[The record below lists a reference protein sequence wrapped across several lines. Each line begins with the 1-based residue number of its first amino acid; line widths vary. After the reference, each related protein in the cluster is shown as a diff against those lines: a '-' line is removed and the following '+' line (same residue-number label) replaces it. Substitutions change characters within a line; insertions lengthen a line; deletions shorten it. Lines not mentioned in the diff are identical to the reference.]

1 VWTQVY
7 CSPVPHGGL
16 SVPLRHSQTLCPK
29 HRMIDNED
37 IGLAKIGDAIRI
49 AGMSRELIE
58 YGLGWSW
65 TPSRVAREINDKA
78 TNVIVT
84 REANEVIGF
93 AVMKYLDQEA
103 RLNLFG
109 VHPDYRR
116 RGIGTRMISW
126 LEKTALVNGNGVVYL
141 ETRLKNQSAR
151 QFYKS
156 LGYKIVNRIPGYYQ
170 GKETAVQMGHD
181 LWSDVA
187 LT

>member
-1 VWTQVY
+1 MGLCQY
-7 CSPVPHGGL
+7 CCGRVKNGQILG
-16 SVPLRHSQTLCPK
+16 PK
-29 HRMIDNED
+29 PNMIDNED
-37 IGLAKIGDAIRI
+37 IGLAKIGDAKRI

-58 YGLGWSW
+58 SGLGWSW
-65 TPSRVAREINDKA
+65 TPSRVAREINDKS

-84 REANEVIGF
+84 RDGNDVIGF

-126 LEKTALVNGNGVVYL
+126 LEATALVNGNGIIYL

-151 QFYKS
+151 EFYRS
-156 LGYKIVNRIPGYYQ
+156 LGYKVVKRIPGYYR